1 MIYIAK
7 CDIKEL
13 DVRMKGY
20 FLKMQIQNMIR

>member
-13 DVRMKGY
+13 DVRKKEY